1 MLGKQDQM
9 KEDSIN
15 LKEDIFINISCTGQK
30 IVEYNR
36 SINGLGMIRLS
47 CWKKHHY

>member
-30 IVEYNR
+30 N
-36 SINGLGMIRLS
+36 S
-47 CWKKHHY
+47 